1 VAPPNSKAFCRVEQT
16 CKGTDCVNIP
26 GTAQCNVNS
35 FSLRSCECI
44 LTENLSHAVQLHSTK
59 VSCSSKFVIYTVELT
74 WGLVRYDRVT
84 PAYPTRPAQP
94 AQPVQLVQL
103 AQLAQPAQLFPAP
116 PPAIILIYRWH
127 SLTLTRPV
135 AAVKIPMM
143 VMTVLALQDP
153 HVVSAQLSS
162 S

>member
-1 VAPPNSKAFCRVEQT
+1 
-16 CKGTDCVNIP
+16 
-26 GTAQCNVNS
+26 
-35 FSLRSCECI
+35 
-44 LTENLSHAVQLHSTK
+44 
-59 VSCSSKFVIYTVELT
+59 VIYTVELT
-74 WGLVRYDRVT
+74 WWLVRYDRVM
-84 PAYPTRPAQP
+84 PAYPTQP
-94 AQPVQLVQL
+94 AQAVQLVQL
-103 AQLAQPAQLFPAP
+103 AQLLPVP

-135 AAVKIPMM
+135 AAVRIPMM